1 MNKSFFS
8 GHDLMLSMFESFF
21 KSNKCFIEVPYE
33 LNGTNSNNMFHIL
46 NQSLGGNIY
55 SYHKELVRFAFE
67 LIQDKSDLKGLKDC
81 EIIMFHN
88 VKDFGLILNNLTFD
102 DVKNY
107 FEKNDER
114 KQIKEKIVQ
123 GHYLHTCA
131 VGGVIRD
138 FFLQE
143 NLRLSYMEMQNSIV
157 KFIQSWDKIYK
168 PTLKPLIDTE
178 NMDNRNGVMFESYN
192 ADISVI
198 ITNSK
203 EIMNLSNELV
213 DNGIIDKFTT
223 LY

>member
-1 MNKSFFS
+1 
-8 GHDLMLSMFESFF
+8 
-21 KSNKCFIEVPYE
+21 
-33 LNGTNSNNMFHIL
+33 
-46 NQSLGGNIY
+46 
-55 SYHKELVRFAFE
+55 
-67 LIQDKSDLKGLKDC
+67 
-81 EIIMFHN
+81 
-88 VKDFGLILNNLTFD
+88 
-102 DVKNY
+102 
-107 FEKNDER
+107 
-114 KQIKEKIVQ
+114 
-123 GHYLHTCA
+123 
-131 VGGVIRD
+131 
-138 FFLQE
+138 
-143 NLRLSYMEMQNSIV
+143 MQNSIV

>member
-107 FEKNDER
+107 FEKMTNAN
-114 KQIKEKIVQ
+114 KSKK
-123 GHYLHTCA
+123 
-131 VGGVIRD
+131 
-138 FFLQE
+138 
-143 NLRLSYMEMQNSIV
+143 RLF
-157 KFIQSWDKIYK
+157 K
-168 PTLKPLIDTE
+168 
-178 NMDNRNGVMFESYN
+178 
-192 ADISVI
+192 VI
-198 ITNSK
+198 IST
-203 EIMNLSNELV
+203 LV
-213 DNGIIDKFTT
+213 QLAVLFVIFSCKKICVYLIWKCKTA
-223 LY
+223 L